1 MTNRRI
7 NEVIGIKYLDFSNMP
22 KIVDAVRE
30 LLNLHQDIDH
40 SIEPVVILIDLNL
53 PFCDFFVYAFT
64 NTKEWREFLR
74 VKEDILYKISEIIDK
89 NGSSIAFPT
98 TTIDLDQKP

>member
-1 MTNRRI
+1 
-7 NEVIGIKYLDFSNMP
+7 MP

-30 LLNLHQDIDH
+30 LLNVHQDIDH
-40 SIEPVVILIDLNL
+40 SIEPVVYFNR
-53 PFCDFFVYAFT
+53 FESSSCDFIVYAFT